1 MPLYDYFCPS
11 NNRQVEVFHSLNQT
25 IETWGKLCEL
35 AQIDP
40 EYTPLDAPVRRLVS
54 APMLSI
60 PTSNNDYKNL
70 GFSKLV
76 KRDDGVYENVTAKDG
91 EDPIYYRNQSSTHS
105 ADSSS

>member
-1 MPLYDYFCPS
+1 MPIYDYFCPS
-11 NNRQVEVFHSLNQT
+11 NNRKVEVFHSLNQT
-25 IETWGKLCEL
+25 LETWGKLCEL

-40 EYTPLDAPVRRLVS
+40 EDTPLDAPVRRLLS
-54 APMLSI
+54 APMLSV

-91 EDPIYYRNQSSTHS
+91 EDPIYYRNKGSSNNPDLNS
-105 ADSSS
+105 